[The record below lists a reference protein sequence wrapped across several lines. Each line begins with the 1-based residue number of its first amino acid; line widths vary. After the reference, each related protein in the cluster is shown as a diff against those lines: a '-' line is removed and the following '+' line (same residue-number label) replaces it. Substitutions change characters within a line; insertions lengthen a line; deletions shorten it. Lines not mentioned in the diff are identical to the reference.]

1 MKDIMPET
9 SFSSTGENAFF
20 LGIDGGGTRTR
31 AVLLLGTGN
40 VIGLGEA
47 DSSNF
52 NNMGEDVAAEG
63 WWLS

>member
-1 MKDIMPET
+1 MNQIC
-9 SFSSTGENAFF
+9 FSSTGETGLF

-31 AVLLLGTGN
+31 AVLLLGTGS

-52 NNMGEDVAAEG
+52 NNMGET
-63 WWLS
+63 LI

>member
-1 MKDIMPET
+1 MTET
-9 SFSSTGENAFF
+9 SFSSTGETGLF

-31 AVLLLGTGN
+31 AVLLQGTGS

-52 NNMGEDVAAEG
+52 NNMGET
-63 WWLS
+63 LI

>member
-1 MKDIMPET
+1 MPET
-9 SFSSTGENAFF
+9 SFSSAGENALF

-31 AVLLLGTGN
+31 AVLLRGTGS

-52 NNMGEDVAAEG
+52 NNMGG
-63 WWLS
+63 TLI